1 MPKSKTITKLK
12 KQYKKTIMLLD
23 AMAGKMPGKVT
34 VLKVLNLVAPAS
46 WATEYLSSGR
56 FFQLSETVPII
67 TGKL

>member
-1 MPKSKTITKLK
+1 
-12 KQYKKTIMLLD
+12 MLLD

-46 WATEYLSSGR
+46 CATEYVSSGR